1 MSSATL
7 VPIDDVEVVDAV
19 LVDDDEPAAWLPA
32 VDPLTRPAG
41 YPDDANPVRLYLAGL
56 RSDHSRRAM
65 AGALDRVAEH
75 LSRGQLAGKGCAI
88 AFPWHESRY
97 RHLRALQ
104 VHLEERYEAPSTV
117 NMHLVAVRRVL
128 TECRLLRLL
137 DSETLTECLAGL
149 RTVRDDGRP
158 PAGRNVTRREIR
170 AVLDACDDGTALGA
184 RDLGFLAV
192 LFNGGL
198 RVSEVAAL
206 DLADYAPST
215 GELRVRKGKGRKQR
229 HLYLDESARSM
240 LAPWLAFR
248 GDEPGALFLPLRRGG
263 AIQRGQRTS
272 AETLR
277 DALARR
283 VERAEVDKLRPHD
296 ARRTLVSTLLDRG
309 VDLTTVAKLAGH
321 SSVTTTAR
329 YDRRGDE
336 QLVAASR
343 EAALPLVAWSG
354 PLPS

>member
-1 MSSATL
+1 MTIATL
-7 VPIDDVEVVDAV
+7 APIDVEVIDAV
-19 LVDDDEPAAWLPA
+19 FADDQPGLPEPVQWF
-32 VDPLTRPAG
+32 AG
-41 YPDDANPVRLYLAGL
+41 YAPDADPVTLYLSGL
-56 RSDHSRRAM
+56 RSANSRRAM
-65 AGALDRVAEH
+65 SGALDRVAEH
-75 LSRGQLAGKGCAI
+75 LSHGAVSGKDCAHR
-88 AFPWHESRY
+88 FPWHLLRY
-97 RHLRALQ
+97 QHLRGLQ
-104 VHLEERYEAPSTV
+104 AHLEGRYDAPSTV
-117 NMHLVAVRRVL
+117 NGHLVAVRRVL
-128 TECRLLRLL
+128 RECKLLRLL
-137 DSETLTECLAGL
+137 DRETAEECAEALT
-149 RTVRDDGRP
+149 TIRDDGRP

-184 RDLGFLAV
+184 RDLGMLAV

-206 DLADYAPST
+206 DLADYTPST
-215 GELRVRKGKGRKQR
+215 GELRVRKGKGRRQR
-229 HLYLDESARSM
+229 HLYLDESARTM

-296 ARRTLVSTLLDRG
+296 ARRTLVSILLDRG
-309 VDLTTVAKLAGH
+309 VDLATVARLAGH
-321 SSVTTTAR
+321 ASVVTTAR

-343 EAALPLVAWSG
+343 EAALPLVTWSG
-354 PLPS
+354 PLPA